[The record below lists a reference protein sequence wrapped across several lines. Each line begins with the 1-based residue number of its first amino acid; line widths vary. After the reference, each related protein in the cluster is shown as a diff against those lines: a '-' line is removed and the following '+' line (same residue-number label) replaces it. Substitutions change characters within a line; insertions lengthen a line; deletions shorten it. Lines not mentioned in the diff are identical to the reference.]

1 MNRISNPAAAMV
13 SGDCYTLEV
22 SPLYGDLIMVRTFDL
37 IVFGD
42 EVPGVLALVTAAR
55 ELRQRTGDWPR
66 SLLMLKGPATGL
78 IGGHLVRGGLSYLD
92 RSGIPADVRRRHGL
106 DTFGD
111 PPAIYQEFLKR
122 AQVQFIALDPL
133 RANAALRAMLG
144 EVGALMTGQAEIA
157 EVLKTRS
164 RLSGIRLTRGETFL
178 AGQFIDATVNAELAQ
193 AAGVK
198 KLQGFATFGLPE
210 AELPVTL
217 CFETEGVSVA
227 KVREVEDYY
236 LRNLLD
242 SQSSMGQQLL
252 KLASGGDPGIS
263 KFLENSLRD
272 AQGRPL
278 KLYSDRD
285 FIDVRSRALSIG
297 YHARRNRAFSLKKSG
312 FLLDNGNVAI
322 LPGNRL
328 SWNSLLWF
336 VTGSEAEALARKNA
350 RPTEAMLGEFEQV
363 RRWFME
369 SFGASDVRPAEELYI
384 RHAGN
389 ISGAVSPLSGAK
401 MLNGGVDAGEA
412 LGTFGYH
419 FDVRGG
425 IEGLGQKARGKG
437 YESVSIHAK
446 PVFNIGID
454 HAQVKS
460 VANLAVVSPASDFPG
475 YASSAGRIVE
485 YNVGVAQGLGI
496 AAALALHQG
505 RQLSEIANSEVRQV
519 LAQRGQ
525 LSKVYGIRQ
534 TEAAQYLQE
543 FETVLAPAEVEPS
556 PPGEL
561 QDITGHWAEGFIEDL
576 FEREVISGVGNRR
589 FLPDAPLTR
598 ASFAAILAKA
608 FEVPSVREPQVFL
621 DVSAGFW
628 GYSAIRKANQMGFMA
643 GFPNGSFRPEDS
655 VTRTQAWVAIVNG
668 LGLAPQ
674 ADMEV
679 LSFYGDRKQIPSYAQ
694 TAIAQAT
701 VAELVANY
709 PNRRRLR
716 PQASMTRAEV
726 AVTVYQALVQLGK
739 VPPRESPYVITADTL
754 AAPAFTDLDDHWTAP
769 FVAVLMRKGL
779 LNGYPDGSFRPDAP
793 LSRAAFA
800 TLLATAFNPP
810 PVREAI
816 AFRDVSPGFWAAEA
830 IQQVARGGFM
840 SGVGGDRFAPQLNV
854 QRVSIW
860 LALVSGQNL
869 GDADVARLEQF
880 RDHQEIAT
888 AAKPAVAMA
897 VQRGLVVNYPDGD
910 RLNPNRDATRGE
922 VAVIL
927 YQALLDAGLWDIE
940 AIDSPYLV

>member
-1 MNRISNPAAAMV
+1 MP
-13 SGDCYTLEV
+13 GDCYTLEV

-55 ELRQRTGDWPR
+55 ELRQQTGDWPR
-66 SLLMLKGPATGL
+66 SLLMLKGAATDP

-92 RSGIPADVRRRHGL
+92 RSSIPADLRRRYGL
-106 DTFGD
+106 DLFGD
-111 PPAIYQEFLKR
+111 PPAIYQEFLNR
-122 AQVQFIALDPL
+122 AQVQFIALDPQ
-133 RANAALRAMLG
+133 RANATLRAMLG

-157 EVLKTRS
+157 EVLKMGARI
-164 RLSGIRLTRGETFL
+164 SGIRLTRGETFL

-236 LRNLLD
+236 LRHLLD
-242 SQSSMGQQLL
+242 PQSSMGRQLL
-252 KLASGGDPGIS
+252 KLASGGDPGIA
-263 KFLENSLRD
+263 KFLENSLTN
-272 AQGRPL
+272 AQGQPL

-297 YHARRNRAFSLKKSG
+297 YHARRNKPFSLKDSG

-336 VTGSEAEALARKNA
+336 VTGSEAEALARNNA
-350 RPTEAMLGEFEQV
+350 QPTQAMLGEFEQV

-369 SFGASDVRPAEELYI
+369 SFGASEVRPAEELYI

-389 ISGAVSPLSGAK
+389 ITGAVSPLSGAK
-401 MLNGGVDAGEA
+401 MLGSGVPATEA

-425 IEGLGQKARGKG
+425 IEGLGQKARAKG

-446 PVFNIGID
+446 PVFNVGMD

-460 VANLAVVSPASDFPG
+460 VPNLAVVSPASDFPG

-496 AAALALHQG
+496 AVALALHQG
-505 RQLSEIANSEVRQV
+505 RQLSEITNAEVRQV
-519 LAQRGQ
+519 LAQRGK
-525 LSKVYGIRQ
+525 LSKVYGISQ
-534 TEAAQYLQE
+534 PDAAQYLKE
-543 FETVLAPAEVEPS
+543 FETALAPAQVEP
-556 PPGEL
+556 PAAGTL
-561 QDITGHWAEGFIEDL
+561 TDIAGHWAEAFIEGL
-576 FEREVISGVGNRR
+576 FKREIISGVGNGR
-589 FLPDAPLTR
+589 FLPNEPLTR
-598 ASFAAILAKA
+598 AAFAAILVKA
-608 FEVPSVREPQVFL
+608 FDLPLLREPQVFL
-621 DVSAGFW
+621 DVSAAFW
-628 GYSAIRKANQMGFMA
+628 GYQAIRKANQMGFMA
-643 GFPNGSFRPEDS
+643 GFPNGSFRPQEP

-668 LGLAPQ
+668 LELAPQ
-674 ADMEV
+674 AQTEV
-679 LSFYGDRKQIPSYAQ
+679 LSFYADRHQIPSYAQ
-694 TAIAQAT
+694 TAIARAT
-701 VAELVANY
+701 VAGLVANY
-709 PNRRRLR
+709 PNRRQLQ
-716 PQASMTRAEV
+716 PQVSMKRAEV
-726 AVTVYQALVQLGK
+726 AVTVYQALVRLGK
-739 VPPRESPYVITADTL
+739 LPEIDAPYVITTDTL
-754 AAPAFTDLDDHWTAP
+754 TAPLFTDLDDHWTAP
-769 FVAVLMRKGL
+769 FVTALTAKGIVS
-779 LNGYPDGSFRPDAP
+779 GYPNGTFRPDEP

-800 TLLATAFNPP
+800 TLLATAFNPKP
-810 PVREAI
+810 IREAI
-816 AFRDVSPGFWAAEA
+816 AFRDVPSGFWAAKA
-830 IQQVARGGFM
+830 IEQVARGGLM
-840 SGVGGDRFAPQLNV
+840 SGVGGDRFAPNLNL
-854 QRVSIW
+854 QRLSVW
-860 LALVSGQNL
+860 LALVNGQDL
-869 GDADVARLEQF
+869 AAADVSRLERF
-880 RDHQEIAT
+880 EDHGEIPT

-897 VQRGLVVNYPDGD
+897 FQQGLVANYPDGA

-927 YQALLDAGLWDIE
+927 YQALLDAGLWDFE
-940 AIDSPYLV
+940 AIESPYLIEP